1 MQISELKAKV
11 IQIIREYSNN
21 GELIG
26 SGDNKDYL
34 LSIPGAI
41 SDAQIEIS
49 KIRPIYKQ
57 ITLSEPDS
65 VSAKYKRFLKPK
77 GFKQIENIT
86 LNDEMIYDYSE
97 DIKNILIPKE
107 YTGEIIL
114 TYEKIPDTFS
124 SDVSEDYELE
134 IDEDVQFITA
144 YKAASVVYID
154 DQSDWAI
161 HFLNEYKRLLSTIDI
176 KKTKSNPQIICYY
189 TP

>member
-1 MQISELKAKV
+1 MKISELKAKV

-77 GFKQIENIT
+77 SFKQIENIT

-107 YTGEIIL
+107 YSGEIIL

-154 DQSDWAI
+154 DQSEWAI

-176 KKTKSNPQIICYY
+176 KKKKSNPQIVCYY